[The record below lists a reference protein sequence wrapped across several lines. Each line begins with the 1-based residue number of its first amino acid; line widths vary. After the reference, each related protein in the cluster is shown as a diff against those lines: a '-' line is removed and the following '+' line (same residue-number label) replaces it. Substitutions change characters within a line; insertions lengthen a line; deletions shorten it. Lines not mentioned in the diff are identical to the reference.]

1 MGEMAKAILTIV
13 MAAVTAQLICD
24 NTREKSDCREVWKTM
39 HDIANTCLK
48 SNVDF
53 SRDDHQHEYIGRK
66 NSGKC
71 EKCKLEYFRELFG
84 KDTNKLQNRI
94 SSHIHCRTESRR
106 KCKNTMKHI
115 QRSTLNFYSGELRGR
130 CHESCPV
137 TDRCSAN
144 QLLLL
149 QSVRF
154 KQYTQHNY
162 CNTQL

>member
-1 MGEMAKAILTIV
+1 

-48 SNVDF
+48 NAPSNVDF

-84 KDTNKLQNRI
+84 KDTNKLYERI

-115 QRSTLNFYSGELRGR
+115 QRYLLNLVTVYIFSTF
-130 CHESCPV
+130 
-137 TDRCSAN
+137 T
-144 QLLLL
+144 
-149 QSVRF
+149 
-154 KQYTQHNY
+154 
-162 CNTQL
+162 

>member
-48 SNVDF
+48 S
-53 SRDDHQHEYIGRK
+53 RK

-84 KDTNKLQNRI
+84 KDTNKLYERI

-106 KCKNTMKHI
+106 KCKHTMKHI
-115 QRSTLNFYSGELRGR
+115 QRSTSNFYSGELRGR

-137 TDRCSAN
+137 TVRCS
-144 QLLLL
+144 
-149 QSVRF
+149 S
-154 KQYTQHNY
+154 KI
-162 CNTQL
+162 